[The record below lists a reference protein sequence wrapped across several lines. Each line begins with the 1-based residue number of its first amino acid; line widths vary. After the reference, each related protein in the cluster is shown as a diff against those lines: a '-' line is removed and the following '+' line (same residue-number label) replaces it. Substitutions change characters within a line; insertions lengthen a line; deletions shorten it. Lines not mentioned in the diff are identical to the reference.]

1 MRYYARQAGSPLRG
15 EIRVPGDKSLSH
27 RAVLFAAMAS
37 GTSHVTGVLDAAD
50 VRTTIDVVRAL
61 GAGAETTAG
70 EHGLTVVV
78 TGWGAA
84 GPRAPIGAIDCGN
97 SGTTARLLL
106 GVLAGYDVHAVLT
119 GDASLSERPMR
130 RVTEPLAAMG
140 ANVAPTPAGTL
151 PVGIQGG
158 NLTGRRHDLAVAS
171 AQVKSAI
178 LLAGTRAVGTTTVCE
193 PAASRDHTER
203 LLPVFGVPVSR
214 DDSGRVSVSG
224 PASLF
229 AADYDVPGDP
239 SSAAFLIAAALLVP
253 GSDVVLPNL
262 ALNPTRTGF
271 LRVLTRMGA
280 AIDVDLTDTS
290 TTGSAAE
297 PVGTVR
303 ALYSPELAGTTVTP
317 EEVPSL
323 IDEVPILAV
332 VGAAARGTTRF
343 EGVGELR
350 VKESDRL
357 SAVVAAL
364 QALSAEA
371 DAAGDTL
378 IVHGPATFSGAALD
392 SLGDHR
398 LAMAY
403 AVAGLASAGEVTID
417 GFEAIDV
424 SYPAFPLDLEALLVG
439 GASS

>member
-1 MRYYARQAGSPLRG
+1 M
-15 EIRVPGDKSLSH
+15 PGDKSLSH

-37 GTSHVTGVLDAAD
+37 GTSRLSGVLDSAD
-50 VRTTIDVVRAL
+50 VRSTIGAVRAL
-61 GAGAETTAG
+61 GAPVETTEG

-84 GPRAPIGAIDCGN
+84 GPAAPVGAIDCGN

-106 GVLAGYDVHAVLT
+106 GVLAGFDVHAVLT
-119 GDASLSERPMR
+119 GDVSLSGRPMR

-140 ANVAPTPAGTL
+140 ARVAPTPEGTL

-158 NLTGRRHDLAVAS
+158 GLTGRRHDLPVAS
-171 AQVKSAI
+171 AQVKSAL
-178 LLAGTRAVGTTTVCE
+178 LLAGTRAQGMTTVCE
-193 PAASRDHTER
+193 PAPSRDHTER
-203 LLPVFGVPVSR
+203 LLPLFGVPVLR
-214 DDSGRVSVSG
+214 DATGCVSVIG
-224 PASLF
+224 PAALC
-229 AADYDVPGDP
+229 AAHFDVPGDP

-253 GSDVVLPNL
+253 GSAVVLQDL

-280 AIDVDLTDTS
+280 LFDVDLADASSAET
-290 TTGSAAE
+290 AAE
-297 PVGTVR
+297 PTGTVR
-303 ALYSPELAGTTVTP
+303 VRYSPALTGTTVTA
-317 EEVPSL
+317 EEVPAL

-332 VGAAARGTTRF
+332 VAAAASGTTRF

-357 SAVVAAL
+357 GAVAAAL
-364 QALSAEA
+364 QALGATA
-371 DAAGDTL
+371 DAVGDTL
-378 IVHGPATFSGAALD
+378 VVRGPATFSGAALD
-392 SLGDHR
+392 SRGDHR

-417 GFEAIDV
+417 RFEAIDV

-439 GASS
+439 GADG